1 MAQDVREAGR
11 LDTEVAIIGAGP
23 TGLMAALLLARS
35 GIPVRVFDKSPGAAK
50 ESRAFGIQARTLE
63 LFQSLGLAD
72 AFLDRGLLAAGAQV
86 FVGGK
91 AAAALD
97 FDDIGRED
105 TPFPTLLVLPQ
116 SETEDIL
123 TAALR
128 DAGVEVERG
137 IEVVGLAEVEDAA
150 VVSLRSASGG
160 EQEVRAS
167 YVIGADGA
175 HSIVRKRLGLTFE
188 GAPYAQSF
196 LLADCRVEW
205 PLDYSR
211 FKLFLNGDA
220 FGIYVPMRGRDYAR
234 VITTALAGEG
244 EAQIGSEG
252 ARELSLDEVE
262 HGFRRAVG
270 GEVRLSDPVWMSRY
284 RVHHRGVNR
293 YRVGRAFVA
302 GDAAHIHS
310 PAGGQGMN
318 TGLQDAAN
326 LAWKLA
332 LVLKGGAPD
341 SLLDSYDTERRP
353 VGERVLSATDRM
365 FSLATSQS
373 GWLAGLR
380 DTLIPVLGAT
390 VARSG
395 TARARAFHF
404 VSELGIRYHEGGAVA
419 PDAAG
424 WSVGPA
430 AGHRAPDA
438 PISHRSDVFD
448 LIGGYR
454 FHVLALSREPL
465 TDENVGALSSDLAA
479 LRRDAGFGLQ
489 THLVA
494 HSLVGRD
501 PRLVQ
506 AENGAVFRAYGLE
519 AGRRQALYLIRPD
532 GYVAWRTPSLDI
544 MALRRFVAE
553 RLTLPSAS

>member
-1 MAQDVREAGR
+1 MAQDVRDAGH
-11 LDTEVAIIGAGP
+11 LDTQIAIIGAGP

-35 GIPVRVFDKSPGAAK
+35 GISVRIVDKSPSAAK

-63 LFQSLGLAD
+63 LLQSLGLAD

-91 AAAALD
+91 AAAGFD

-105 TPFPTLLVLPQ
+105 TPFPTLLILPQ
-116 SETEDIL
+116 SETEEIL
-123 TAALR
+123 TGALR
-128 DAGVEVERG
+128 EQGIAVERG
-137 IEVVGLAEVEDAA
+137 TEAVGLAEFEDAA
-150 VVSLRSASGG
+150 VVTLRSALGG
-160 EQEVRAS
+160 DEEVRAA

-188 GAPYAQSF
+188 GAPYAQTF

-205 PLDYSR
+205 ALDYSR

-234 VITTALAGEG
+234 VITTAPAGVG
-244 EAQIGSEG
+244 EARIGSEG
-252 ARELSLDEVE
+252 AAELPLFEVE
-262 HGFRRAVG
+262 QAFRRAVNS
-270 GEVRLSDPVWMSRY
+270 EVRLSNPVWTSRY

-332 LVLKGGAPD
+332 LVLRSGAPD
-341 SLLDSYDTERRP
+341 GLLDSYDSERRP

-365 FSLATSQS
+365 FSVATSQN

-380 DTLIPVLGAT
+380 DALIPALGAT

-395 TARARAFHF
+395 MARARAFHF
-404 VSELGIRYHEGGAVA
+404 ISELGIRYPEGGA
-419 PDAAG
+419 AAAATADWG
-424 WSVGPA
+424 QGPA

-438 PISHRSDVFD
+438 PVSHCCRVFD
-448 LIGGYR
+448 LIGGYH

-465 TDENVGALSSDLAA
+465 TEEHVGALSSELAA
-479 LRRDAGFGLQ
+479 LRSEAGFDLR

-506 AENGAVFRAYGLE
+506 AENGAVFKAYGLE

-532 GYVAWRTPSLDI
+532 GYVAWRAPSLDI
-544 MALRRFVAE
+544 PALRRFMAE
-553 RLTLPSAS
+553 RLTPPSAS